1 MYKTGKKKGL
11 MWIQAW
17 DYIIKHPD
25 KILDW
30 TLQHLYI
37 ILVANASAAV
47 LGILIGIFISREGRE
62 QLADTVIYLASIMM
76 TVPSL
81 ALYGILMGIL
91 HALTLPSIGFLPVVI
106 ALTLYGLLPIV
117 RNTYTAIRGVDPAI
131 IEAGRGMGMSELQI
145 LIKVKLPLAVP
156 VIMAGLRQAI
166 VMNIGI
172 AAIGSYIGAG
182 GLGQPI
188 FRGIANYRVD
198 LIIVG
203 AVFVSLLAIIVDL
216 IMGRVELITTP
227 KGLRIRG
234 RSND

>member
-1 MYKTGKKKGL
+1 
-11 MWIQAW
+11 MWGQTLN
-17 DYIIKHPD
+17 YILAHSD
-25 KILDW
+25 KILEW

-37 ILVANASAAV
+37 ILVANAIAAV
-47 LGILIGIFISREGRE
+47 LGVVIGIYIAGKGRE

-76 TVPSL
+76 TIPSL

-91 HALTLPSIGFLPVVI
+91 SALTLPSIGFLPVVI
-106 ALTLYGLLPIV
+106 ALVLYGLLPII
-117 RNTYTAIRGVDPAI
+117 RNTYTAIREVDPAM
-131 IEAGRGMGMSELQI
+131 IEAGRGMGMSEAKI
-145 LIKVKLPLAVP
+145 LLKVKLPLAIP

-188 FRGIANYRVD
+188 FRGIANYRLD
-198 LIIVG
+198 LILVG
-203 AVFVSLLAIIVDL
+203 AIFVSLLAIVVDI
-216 IMGRVELITTP
+216 IMGRVERLTTP

-234 RSND
+234 RIND

>member
-1 MYKTGKKKGL
+1 
-11 MWIQAW
+11 MWGQAW
-17 DYIIKHPD
+17 DYVLKHPD
-25 KILDW
+25 KILQW

-37 ILVANASAAV
+37 VLVANAIAA
-47 LGILIGIFISREGRE
+47 LIGILVGIYISGKGRE
-62 QLADTVIYLASIMM
+62 RLAEMVIYFASIMM

-91 HALTLPSIGFLPVVI
+91 SALALPSIGFLPVVI

-117 RNTYTAIRGVDPAI
+117 RNTYTAICEVDPAM
-131 IEAGRGMGMSELQI
+131 IEAGRGMGMSERQI
-145 LIKVKLPLAVP
+145 LTRVKLPLAVP

-172 AAIGSYIGAG
+172 AAIGALIGAG

-188 FRGIANYRVD
+188 FRGIANYRMD

-203 AVFVSLLAIIVDL
+203 AVFVSLLAIVIDL
-216 IMGRVELITTP
+216 LMGALQWLTTP
-227 KGLRIRG
+227 KGVRLKH
-234 RSND
+234 